1 MNVDPTVQQ
10 RLLDLAAVDAE
21 LLRTAHRRRTLPE
34 AATLQ
39 ALQTEARTRK
49 DAAIAVE
56 TTLAD
61 LDRAI
66 RKLETEVEGVR
77 SREDKDR
84 KLLTGGLV
92 SPKQMTDLQHEL
104 DSLTRRQGVLEDE
117 LLEVMEQR
125 EASAAD
131 HDHAGAQLSHTEDE
145 IVDATRRRDEAL
157 ADLDTADARCTAE
170 RGQLIGAFGS
180 DLLTIYDRQRAKG
193 GAGAALLQARRC
205 GACRIEVDRNE
216 IARIAKAPAEEL
228 VRCENCGAI
237 LVRTAESGL

>member
-34 AATLQ
+34 SATLQ
-39 ALQTEARTRK
+39 ALQGEARTRK
-49 DAAIAVE
+49 DAAIAVA
-56 TTLAD
+56 TTLTD

-77 SREDKDR
+77 AREDKDR
-84 KLLTGGLV
+84 ALLTGGLV

-157 ADLDTADARCTAE
+157 ADLDTADARCTAQ
-170 RGQLIGAFGS
+170 RGELVGAFGS
-180 DLLTIYDRQRAKG
+180 DLLAIYDRQRAKG

-216 IARIAKAPAEEL
+216 IARIAKAAAEEL

-237 LVRTAESGL
+237 LVRTSESGL